1 MDKATA
7 RAINE
12 VSKKVN
18 DVQRRM
24 DDFFS
29 ALHKANKADIDFL
42 AMMGEVELDT
52 DPVDNM
58 VEGEIAAEQ

>member
-42 AMMGEVELDT
+42 AMMGDVELDT

-58 VEGEIAAEQ
+58 VEGEVAAEQ

>member
-29 ALHKANKADIDFL
+29 ALHKVNKADIDFL
-42 AMMGEVELDT
+42 AMMGDVELDT
-52 DPVDNM
+52 DPEGGM
-58 VEGEIAAEQ
+58 VEGEVAAEQ

>member
-58 VEGEIAAEQ
+58 VEGEVAAEQ